1 MKILYARVSSL
12 DQKTDRQKVNES
24 DFNLVIEDK
33 CSGAIPFEQREGG
46 KKIMRLL
53 KENHITS
60 LSVLSIDRLGRNLK
74 DLLHTI
80 EQFNNKSVTIFFMN
94 QGLRSLD
101 ENGKENPISKMIIS
115 ILGIIGEMERTQIKE
130 RQAEGISLAKAK
142 GLFTGRK
149 FGSIE
154 DNLRFLSKPK
164 NAKAL
169 EYLKKGNLTNLE
181 ISKIT
186 GLHINTLTK
195 VKRIGLG
202 SASKR
207 NEL

>member
-1 MKILYARVSSL
+1 MKVLYARVSSL

-24 DFNLVIEDK
+24 DFNLVVEDK

-46 KKIMRLL
+46 KKIMKLL
-53 KENHITS
+53 KEDHITS
-60 LSVLSIDRLGRNLK
+60 LSVVSIDRLGRNLK

-80 EQFNNKSVTIFFMN
+80 EQFNNKSLPIFFIN

-115 ILGIIGEMERTQIKE
+115 ILGIVGEMERIQIRE
-130 RQAEGISLAKAK
+130 RQAEGINLAKAK
-142 GLFTGRK
+142 GLFNGRK
-149 FGSIE
+149 VGSIE
-154 DNLRFLSKPK
+154 DNLKFLSKPK

-169 EYLKKGNLTNLE
+169 GYLKKGNLTNLE

-195 VKRIGLG
+195 IKRIGLTNTP
-202 SASKR
+202 K
-207 NEL
+207 